1 MFVIITHSY
10 QSLIKLQRAV
20 KCLFCIL
27 TPEFGN
33 IPNLEFG
40 CGFQSRG
47 ESRVRGGSRVRESL
61 ERVCK
66 LLQLSPGLSPHPLPA
81 RLPCPYTAHTSPC
94 LSVVCTKDY
103 ILQYLWSALCISA
116 ARKPL
121 HPSPAAASQP
131 YGAERVAPRPGQ

>member
-20 KCLFCIL
+20 KCLLCIL
-27 TPEFGN
+27 TPAFGN

-66 LLQLSPGLSPHPLPA
+66 LLYPSPGLSPQPLPA
-81 RLPCPYTAHTSPC
+81 RLALPLYSPHTSLPAC
-94 LSVVCTKDY
+94 PSVVCTNDY

-116 ARKPL
+116 ARKP
-121 HPSPAAASQP
+121 PAPQP
-131 YGAERVAPRPGQ
+131 GCSFPAVWS

>member
-20 KCLFCIL
+20 KCLLCIL

-66 LLQLSPGLSPHPLPA
+66 LLHNSPGLSPHPLPA

-94 LSVVCTKDY
+94 LSACLSVCSLHQRLYPPVSLVCT
-103 ILQYLWSALCISA
+103 LHFCSPQTPAPQPGCSFPAVWS
-116 ARKPL
+116 
-121 HPSPAAASQP
+121 
-131 YGAERVAPRPGQ
+131 